1 MNRDDV
7 EMMPRNREFQPSP
20 FPLSLIIG
28 LTVLYVLTAKMGL
41 ALSVVGENV
50 TFIWPPSGLSLAALL
65 VFGYR
70 LWPGI
75 ALGSFIVNAL
85 TSVPLYTAIGI
96 AIGNTLEAVVGAY
109 LLNRY
114 AGAEGFSLDR
124 VRGVFSLIVLAAG
137 CSTMVSATLGVI
149 SLCFGG
155 IVPWADFAAV
165 WRVWWMGDAM
175 GNLVFAPVLLVWR
188 RSTNPAWSKYKTAEA
203 LLLLLALLLVG
214 ALVFSE
220 WLYPLLRLRP
230 LAFTTFPLI
239 VWAALRFGMR
249 GAALSS
255 LLATLLALGG
265 TLAGLGPFGDMPMVD
280 RLILLWLYAN
290 TAAVTGL
297 VLAASL
303 QERAIA
309 QMQYRSLI
317 RQSSEGIFIFD
328 ADTRQLTEA
337 NPKLLDML
345 GRTESD
351 IGRLYIG
358 DILTDRLS
366 SVLDAIERTLVRS
379 QNALIECSYR
389 HRDGTE
395 IATEIAAS
403 EVYIGARR
411 LIMVSARD
419 ITERKRAEEQI
430 RHLAQHDALTDLPN
444 RLLLQDR
451 LEQALLQTPRG
462 RQQLALL
469 FLDLDRFKTINDTLG
484 HDIGDEL
491 LQAVGQRLHD
501 CVRLGDTVARQGG
514 DEFVIVAPSIQQ
526 PEAAAQVARQVID
539 AMSIPFTVREY
550 KLHVSP
556 SIGISI
562 FPLDGDNAQTLM
574 KNADTAMYQAK
585 LAGGN
590 VYRFYATSMNANAYE
605 RLVMENN
612 LRGALERKEFILH
625 YQPQVDINTGHI
637 IGMEA
642 LLRWQDPVRGLIA
655 PDQFIPLAEET
666 GLIVPIG
673 EWVLREACRQGKRW
687 RDAGAG
693 DIRIAVNI
701 SARQFW
707 RGNLLETVE
716 AVLEDVGAEANMLE
730 LELTESILMRHEEGT
745 VELLDQLSKRGI
757 TVSIDD
763 FGTGYSSLS
772 YLKRFPI
779 NKLKIDRSFVR
790 DIQEDADDAA
800 IVTAIV
806 AMTRGL
812 KLRVIAEGVETPG
825 QLAFLKSIG
834 CDEIQGYIVSRPKV
848 AADCDLF
855 TVAKL

>member
-1 MNRDDV
+1 
-7 EMMPRNREFQPSP
+7 MMANNRESSFSNY
-20 FPLSLIIG
+20 PLGLIAG
-28 LTVLYVLTAKMGL
+28 LTILYVLTAKLGL

-50 TFIWPPSGLSLAALL
+50 TFIWPPTGLSLAALMI
-65 VFGYR
+65 FGYR

-85 TSVPLYTAIGI
+85 TSVPLYTAVGI
-96 AIGNTLEAVVGAY
+96 ATGNTLEAVVGAY
-109 LLNRY
+109 LLSRY
-114 AGAEGFSLDR
+114 TGGEGFALDR
-124 VRGVFSLIVLAAG
+124 VRGVFALIVLAAG

-155 IVPWADFAAV
+155 IVTWGDFAAV

-175 GNLVFAPVLLVWR
+175 GNLVFAPALLVWW
-188 RSTNPAWSKYKTAEA
+188 RSAELTWSMSKAAEA
-203 LLLLLALLLVG
+203 LLLALALLLVN
-214 ALVFSE
+214 ALVFGE
-220 WLYPLLRLRP
+220 LLQPLLGLRA

-249 GAALSS
+249 GAALST
-255 LLATLLALGG
+255 LLVTLLALGA
-265 TLAGLGPFGDMPMVD
+265 TLTGRGPFGDMVMVD
-280 RLILLWLYAN
+280 RLTVLWLYAN
-290 TAAVTGL
+290 TVAVTGL

-309 QMQYRSLI
+309 QLQYQSLI
-317 RQSSEGIFIFD
+317 RQSSDGIFIFD
-328 ADTRQLTEA
+328 ATTRQLTEA
-337 NPKLLDML
+337 NPKLLNML
-345 GRTESD
+345 GRVGTDIGNLRISD
-351 IGRLYIG
+351 ILADDSA
-358 DILTDRLS
+358 DIVD
-366 SVLDAIERTLVRS
+366 VIEGALVRP
-379 QNALIECSYR
+379 QNALIECNYR
-389 HRDGTE
+389 HRDGTA

-403 EVYIGARR
+403 EVSIGARR

-419 ITERKRAEEQI
+419 VTERKRAEEQI

-451 LEQALLQTPRG
+451 LEQALLQTPRSTP
-462 RQQLALL
+462 QLALL

-484 HDIGDEL
+484 HEIGDEL
-491 LQAVGQRLHD
+491 LQAVGRRLHD
-501 CVRLGDTVARQGG
+501 CVRQGDTVARQGG
-514 DEFVIVAPSIQQ
+514 DEFVIVVPGIKQ
-526 PEAAAQVARQVID
+526 PEDAAQTARQVIK
-539 AMSIPFTVREY
+539 AMSAPFDVREY

-562 FPLDGDNAQTLM
+562 YPLDGDNAQVLM

-585 LAGGN
+585 QAGGN

-605 RLVMENN
+605 RLVMENS
-612 LRGALERKEFILH
+612 LRGALERQEFVLH
-625 YQPQVDINTGHI
+625 YQPQIDIKSGRV

-642 LLRWQDPVRGLIA
+642 LVRWQDPVQGLVP

-673 EWVLREACRQGKRW
+673 EWVLREACKQGKAW
-687 RDAGAG
+687 RDAGAA
-693 DIRIAVNI
+693 DLRMAVNI

-716 AVLEDVGAEANMLE
+716 SVLQEVGADASMLE
-730 LELTESILMRHEEGT
+730 LELTESVLMRHEAET
-745 VELLDQLSKRGI
+745 VELLDQLSRRGI

-790 DIQEDADDAA
+790 DIQDDADDAA

-806 AMTRGL
+806 AMARGL

-825 QLAFLKSIG
+825 QLAYLKSIG
-834 CDEIQGYIVSRPKV
+834 CDEIQGYLISKPKLAVDCELAAV
-848 AADCDLF
+848 AMA
-855 TVAKL
+855 